1 MLTACRNGLSR
12 DDSHVSILNFSISW
26 LLLMLHFHRLL
37 RCLIALWLLN
47 IAGALH
53 AADLRVDD
61 KPATTSINLTPY
73 WWILEDKEH
82 RLGIDDVSKPEAAP
96 RFVRSRLHT
105 DSINYGLTQSAIWLR
120 ITLTNDSDRPVERF
134 LELSFLWLHEVDLYA
149 PADRGFIH
157 MATGHARPFAQR
169 PVNHRNFVFPLHLPP
184 HSETTYYLRVASGTS
199 VDIPTK
205 LWEPQQFTH
214 ESLLEYIG
222 QALYF
227 GMLLA
232 LGAYNFL
239 LFASLRDRTYLYYVL
254 FVAANALSISAY
266 SGIGYQFLWP
276 ESPRWAIISGMMGFA
291 STGITLLIFLRSL
304 LATAKTVPILDR
316 VVRAFLVLNVGQML
330 AFLLLPHNQI
340 IRIGI
345 ALDATNML
353 LALIVGIA
361 CLMRG
366 QRSARFFLLAFSF
379 LVFAAVLTASRSL
392 GIKGLP
398 GFLAVYGMQIG
409 SALEM
414 LLLSL
419 ALADRFNQIR
429 RDKEL
434 AQQQLV
440 ESLKRTERVLE
451 QRVAERTAELSRT
464 NQELR
469 EHERALEAAKE
480 VAEEASHMK
489 SAFLANM
496 SHEIRTPMNAII
508 GLAYLAQRTDL
519 TGPQRD
525 YVEKIH
531 RSAVSLLG
539 IINDILDFSKIEAGK
554 ITIDKSDFSL
564 YQVLSNVSNVT
575 SQAAAEKGLDY
586 VFDVA
591 EDVPPSLY
599 GDPLRLGQVLI
610 NLMSNAIKFT
620 HAGQVALRCRLA
632 GSFVGGVELRFE
644 VEDTGIGITPEQR
657 VRLFSA
663 FSQADTSTTRKYGG
677 TGLGLAISK
686 RLVEMMGGHMLLES
700 EPGVGS
706 TFSFT
711 IRLDLGSLKA
721 AALHERPEHLL
732 ACRVLVADDNPAA
745 RDILVALVKDLGLA
759 VDAAGDGRE
768 AMDAI
773 RRADSNKAY
782 DLVLADLGMPAMN
795 GLELAEAVRDGGLA
809 QPPKVILVTAFGRED
824 VLQQAQ
830 SRPVAA
836 VLFKP
841 VDQSLLHDTFLKVLA
856 DGSTACCATRQQ
868 RILPRFDGCRV
879 LVVEDNDIN
888 QQIAREMLL
897 ATGVQVDIA
906 ANGWIALETL
916 FAAEPDAYDL
926 VLMDLQMP
934 ELGGHAT
941 ARRIRMDER
950 FAALPIVAMTAHA
963 TLEEREEC
971 LRSGMQDHITKPI
984 DPARFYDTLTR
995 WMTEAVPPGPE
1006 ERTAHAAGAT
1016 AADDSAPIL
1025 IPGFDTVDTLDR
1037 LAGDVALYHRVLAM
1051 LVPSLATAMKQLRA
1065 AMDAEDQASMKLVV
1079 HSVRGMAANIGA
1091 VALMTQAAELEGL
1104 LARRTALPEQLTAF
1118 VESCER
1124 TLRLV
1129 EEALAQRKVA

>member
-1 MLTACRNGLSR
+1 MP
-12 DDSHVSILNFSISW
+12 H
-26 LLLMLHFHRLL
+26 LHRFL
-37 RCLIALWLLN
+37 RCLIVLWLLN
-47 IAGALH
+47 FAGALH
-53 AADLRVDD
+53 AADLRIDD
-61 KPATTSINLTPY
+61 KQAGTPINLTPY
-73 WWILEDKEH
+73 WWVLEDKEDV
-82 RLGIDDVSKPEAAP
+82 LGISDVSKPEAAG
-96 RFVRSRLHT
+96 RFAHSTLHA
-105 DSINYGLTQSAIWLR
+105 DSINFGLTRSAIWLR
-120 ITLTNDSDRPVERF
+120 ITLANNSEQQIERL
-134 LELSFLWLHEVDLYA
+134 LEIPFLWLHEVDLYA
-149 PADRGFIH
+149 PGPDGFIR

-169 PVNHRNFVFPLHLPP
+169 PINHRNFVFPLHLPP
-184 HSETTYYLRVASGTS
+184 HTEQTYYLRVASETS
-199 VDIPTK
+199 VDIPSR

-214 ESLLEYIG
+214 QSLLEYIG

-239 LFASLRDRTYLYYVL
+239 LFASLRDRTYFYYVL
-254 FVAANALSISAY
+254 FVAANALSIGAY

-291 STGITLLIFLRSL
+291 STGITLLLFQRSL
-304 LATAKTVPILDR
+304 LATAKTVPTLDR
-316 VVRAFLVLNVGQML
+316 VIRAFLLLNVAQVL
-330 AFLLLPHNQI
+330 AFLLLPHSQV
-340 IRIGI
+340 IRLGI
-345 ALDATNML
+345 ALDASNML
-353 LALIVGIA
+353 LAIVVGIV
-361 CLMRG
+361 CLLRG
-366 QRSARFFLLAFSF
+366 QRSARFFLLAFGF

-392 GIKGLP
+392 GIEGLP
-398 GFLAVYGMQIG
+398 SFLAVYGMQIG

-440 ESLKRTERVLE
+440 DSLKRSERVLE

-469 EHERALEAAKE
+469 EHERALKAAKE
-480 VAEEASHMK
+480 VAEDASHMK

-554 ITIDKSDFSL
+554 ISIDKADFSL
-564 YQVLSNVSNVT
+564 HQVLSNVSNMT
-575 SQAAAEKGLDY
+575 GQAASEKGLKY

-591 EDVPPSLY
+591 EDVPSNLY
-599 GDPLRLGQVLI
+599 GDSLRLGQVLI
-610 NLMSNAIKFT
+610 NLVSNAIKFT
-620 HAGQVALRCRLA
+620 HAGHVTLRCRLA

-657 VRLFSA
+657 IRLFSA

-700 EPGVGS
+700 EHGVGS

-711 IRLDLGSLKA
+711 VRLDLGSLKA
-721 AALHERPEHLL
+721 AALPDRPERLL

-745 RDILVALVKDLGLA
+745 REILAGLVKGIGLA
-759 VDAAGDGRE
+759 VDTVGNGSEAMAAIREAAAG
-768 AMDAI
+768 
-773 RRADSNKAY
+773 KAY
-782 DLVLADLGMPAMN
+782 DLVLTDLCMPGMN
-795 GLELAEAVRDGGLA
+795 GLELADAVSAAGLA
-809 QPPKVILVTAFGRED
+809 RPPKVILVTAFGRED
-824 VLQQAQ
+824 VLQRAQ

-841 VDQSLLHDTFLKVLA
+841 VDQSLLHDTFLKALA
-856 DGSTACCATRQQ
+856 DGSTACCAARQQ

-879 LVVEDNDIN
+879 LVVEDNEIN

-897 ATGVQVDIA
+897 ATGLQVDIA

-916 FAAEPDAYDL
+916 FAAEPDTYDL

-941 ARRIRMDER
+941 TRRIRMDER

-963 TLEEREEC
+963 TLEERDEC
-971 LRSGMQDHITKPI
+971 LASGMQDHITKPI
-984 DPARFYDTLTR
+984 DPDHFYDTLTR
-995 WMTEAVPPGPE
+995 WLTQAEPAVQEEESRGPLPVTADEA
-1006 ERTAHAAGAT
+1006 
-1016 AADDSAPIL
+1016 SPIR
-1025 IPGFDTVDTLDR
+1025 IPGFDTADTLDR
-1037 LAGDVALYHRVLAM
+1037 LAGDVALYHRVLTM
-1051 LVPSLATAMKQLRA
+1051 LVPSLGSALQQFHAAQEAGDHAT
-1065 AMDAEDQASMKLVV
+1065 MKLVV

-1091 VALMTQAAELEGL
+1091 VDLMTEAAGLEDMLGKRIARPEH
-1104 LARRTALPEQLTAF
+1104 LAAF
-1118 VESCER
+1118 GEMCKE
-1124 TLRLV
+1124 TLGLV
-1129 EEALAQRKVA
+1129 EQGLAQRKVA